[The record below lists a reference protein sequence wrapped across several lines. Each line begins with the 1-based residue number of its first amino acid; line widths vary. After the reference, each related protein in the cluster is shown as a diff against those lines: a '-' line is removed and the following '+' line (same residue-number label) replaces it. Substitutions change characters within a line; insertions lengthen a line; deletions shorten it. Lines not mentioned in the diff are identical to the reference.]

1 MNLSVPSHAELVSDI
16 AGGDVVI
23 VMTIE
28 ARLCAEQV
36 ARARLLYV
44 VRAIGETATNHAC
57 STNRGKTRIPR
68 ACRAPWPTAN
78 DLGQIVVSTAL

>member
-28 ARLCAEQV
+28 ARLCAE
-36 ARARLLYV
+36 
-44 VRAIGETATNHAC
+44 
-57 STNRGKTRIPR
+57 
-68 ACRAPWPTAN
+68 
-78 DLGQIVVSTAL
+78 